1 MFGSALSSERCNARS
16 ACTITSLAGGMYPEV
31 IILSVST
38 LRGLWFPFPEDL
50 SLKPVTNW
58 VVLDF
63 TKKDG
68 RDLLRAALKHLV

>member
-1 MFGSALSSERCNARS
+1 
-16 ACTITSLAGGMYPEV
+16 MYPEV

-63 TKKDG
+63 SKKDG